1 MTATALFLSGAAGY
15 VTAHGPT
22 VRQASA
28 VAPLWLEET
37 VGGTG
42 SAGEEATLPLVAIV
56 VVAQRGHARALR
68 RTLRGLALESVW
80 DARCGVVVAT
90 EDGAA
95 AAVAQDA
102 GLQVLRG
109 HGPQTALHRACEAL
123 PDADWFIVVQAGSDV
138 APGFLEAM
146 RRAMAGGADA
156 LQCRRARHGVPC
168 APRAAAHAQED
179 NGLALSRQA
188 LRAPD
193 AGLRVS
199 SVSDA
204 LLLEAPTRGRLLTWL
219 AALAPLPM
227 RAPRSSGPAAP
238 DPAWCPHGTGRA
250 G

>member
-1 MTATALFLSGAAGY
+1 
-15 VTAHGPT
+15 
-22 VRQASA
+22 
-28 VAPLWLEET
+28 LWLEET
-37 VGGTG
+37 VGNTG
-42 SAGEEATLPLVAIV
+42 SAGEQATLPLIAIV
-56 VVAQRGHARALR
+56 VVAQRGHAWALR
-68 RTLRGLALESVW
+68 RTLQGLALETVW

-109 HGPQTALHRACEAL
+109 HGPRTMLHRACEAL

-146 RRAMAGGADA
+146 RRAMADGADA
-156 LQCRRARHGVPC
+156 LQCRRGRHG
-168 APRAAAHAQED
+168 APGRED

-188 LRAPD
+188 LRAPG

-199 SVSDA
+199 GVSDA
-204 LLLEAPTRGRLLTWL
+204 LLLEAPARGRLLTWL
-219 AALAPLPM
+219 AALVALPM
-227 RAPRSSGPAAP
+227 RAAQAPGPG
-238 DPAWCPHGTGRA
+238 PAWCPHGTGRA